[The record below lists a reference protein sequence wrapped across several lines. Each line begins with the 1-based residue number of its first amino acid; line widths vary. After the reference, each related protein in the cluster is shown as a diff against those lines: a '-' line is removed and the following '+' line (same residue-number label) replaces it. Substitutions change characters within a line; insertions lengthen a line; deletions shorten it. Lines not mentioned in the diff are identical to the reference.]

1 MLFAGLLGSVST
13 AEALSGVGCST
24 LELGELSFLIQFAD
38 WNERKGRWLFP
49 SPYRPFALSSG
60 RFGYRPLCLLIS
72 VNYVSGFCSKKPK
85 IKLCKCYGCNQ
96 CGRLWALDRNA
107 ERYEAHVRTQKNFL
121 RRFPI
126 SYS

>member
-1 MLFAGLLGSVST
+1 MSGRDDGFFQVRIGLLRCLLV
-13 AEALSGVGCST
+13 V
-24 LELGELSFLIQFAD
+24 
-38 WNERKGRWLFP
+38 
-49 SPYRPFALSSG
+49 
-60 RFGYRPLCLLIS
+60 FGYRPLCLLIS